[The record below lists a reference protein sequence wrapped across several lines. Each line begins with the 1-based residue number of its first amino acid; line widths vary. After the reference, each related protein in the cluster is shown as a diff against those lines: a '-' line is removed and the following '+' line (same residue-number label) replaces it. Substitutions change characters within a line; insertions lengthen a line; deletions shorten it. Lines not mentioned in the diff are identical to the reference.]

1 MVLVVTV
8 VTTVAL
14 GGTFAGVSYTF
25 NQQQRRELDEELLQ
39 IARDEA
45 REAPTLLFSFTDGP
59 GPAANDVGPL
69 TKHGIIFDERGQVLA
84 ATPPFDQA
92 PPSRSQFPSQ
102 HRVCFDFSWQ
112 KLHLR
117 GVLVPIPGFPGREL
131 LLAASREDLDGD
143 KHSLNRAMQVA
154 FLAALIWVVAVAHW
168 ASGRL
173 MREHERITRVAREV
187 ARGDLSARVAISS
200 KDQEIVQLGHD
211 IDEMID
217 RLEQLLA
224 ARDRLVMHAA
234 HELRSP
240 LTKLYGELQLALR
253 KERDATSYR
262 QAIERALPAAR
273 RLSLLVDDLLL
284 LARLRGEQ
292 PELEQINLASCVA
305 EAVALVQEEALARG
319 VSLDIQV
326 RDLLLPGRARDL
338 TRLLR
343 NLIENAIAHAPEG
356 STVQVQL
363 ETSGPQPWVDVID
376 QGPGVAPGEE
386 ERIFE
391 PFFRSRAGRVSPDR
405 GSGLGLGIARDIA
418 RSLGG
423 DVVLQP
429 PRQGEGARFRLLLH
443 APQADPPTPGLL

>member
-25 NQQQRRELDEELLQ
+25 NQQQQRQLDEELLQ

-69 TKHGIIFDERGQVLA
+69 TKHGVIFDEQGQVLA

-92 PPSRSQFPSQ
+92 PPPRSRFPSQ

-143 KHSLNRAMQVA
+143 EHFLNRAMQVA

-173 MREHERITRVAREV
+173 TREHERIARVAREV
-187 ARGDLSARVAISS
+187 ARGGLSARVATSS

-253 KERDATSYR
+253 KERDAASYR
-262 QAIERALPAAR
+262 QAIERTLPAAR

-338 TRLLR
+338 ARLLR

-363 ETSGPQPWVDVID
+363 ETSGPWVDVID

-391 PFFRSRAGRVSPDR
+391 PFFRSRAGSVSPDR

-423 DVVLQP
+423 DVALQP
-429 PRQGEGARFRLLLH
+429 PRQGEGARFRLLLR
-443 APQADPPTPGLL
+443 APHADPPAPGLL